1 MSGKKKLIIAVSG
14 VVVVAVL
21 VGLNASRSEGSTA
34 VRLETVDRRS
44 LVATVTASGQIEPTR
59 KVDIS
64 ADITGRIIALPVDE
78 GDWVNAGDLLVR
90 IDPSQYE
97 AGVARAQAGLAS
109 AQASALQ
116 ARANRDQARRELD
129 RSQELRSTDSNLV
142 SQVQLEQA
150 QTNYEVSA
158 AVANSAE
165 HQVEQ
170 ARAMLQ
176 EAQEQLAKTILRAP
190 MSGQVTRLA
199 VEEGEVAVPGTFSRE
214 TGLLLTV
221 SDLSVIQVNVRVD
234 ETDVVRLHIGDSTDV
249 EIDAYPDTVF
259 TGRVTKIAQSA
270 VRVAAA
276 GGTGDQ
282 AVDYDVEITL
292 DNPPPDIR
300 PDLSATAKMITA
312 MRDSSL
318 SIPIIALT
326 VREHTPIS
334 TEMAPADTTTKET
347 EGVFVVTDG
356 VAQFRPV
363 EVGIAGEEHFE
374 VLAGLAYGDTIVAG
388 PYQTIRDLSDST
400 RVRAMPGSPILEATD
415 PSEEATPSSEPDTSS
430 VGGETGAAPPA
441 ESAADE
447 AELASNLTV
456 AADSL
461 FYSVQVAALG
471 GLSSALEYAAQ
482 FEATWPS
489 TVSAVRRGEGRILYR
504 VMVGALP
511 NADIAADL
519 RQQLRTEGLLQG
531 TEGIVVRTPHAL
543 QLGQRPDPTSAAQAV
558 RSLRAS
564 GIPAYMLDQ
573 PDGSAL
579 LLTGAFE
586 TPDQAQLTDSVLPVS
601 GAARTVVTRYGV
613 ARGA

>member
-1 MSGKKKLIIAVSG
+1 MSGKKKLIIGAVG
-14 VVVVAVL
+14 VVIVIAL
-21 VGLNASRSEGSTA
+21 VGLNASRSDGTTA
-34 VRLETVDRRS
+34 VRLETVDHRS

-64 ADITGRIIALPVDE
+64 ADITGRIIELPVEE
-78 GDWVNAGDLLVR
+78 GDWVGRGDLLVR

-97 AGVARAQAGLAS
+97 AGVARSRAALSS

-129 RSQELRSTDSNLV
+129 RSQALRETDSTLV
-142 SQVQLEQA
+142 SQVQLETA
-150 QTNYEVSA
+150 QTSYEVA
-158 AVANSAE
+158 AAIATSAE

-170 ARAMLQ
+170 ARAGLQ

-190 MSGQVTRLA
+190 MAGQVTRLA

-234 ETDVVRLHIGDSTDV
+234 ETDVVRLHMGDSTDV

-259 TGRVTKIAQSA
+259 SGRVTKIAQSA

-276 GGTGDQ
+276 GSGGDQ

-300 PDLSATAKMITA
+300 PDLSATAKIITA
-312 MRDSSL
+312 TRDSAL

-334 TEMAPADTTTKET
+334 TETAPADTTTAEV
-347 EGVFVVTDG
+347 EGVFVVVDG

-363 EVGIAGEEHFE
+363 DVGIAGEEHFE
-374 VLAGLAYGDTIVAG
+374 VLAGLSRGDTIVAG

-400 RVRAMPGSPILEATD
+400 HVRAMPGSPILE
-415 PSEEATPSSEPDTSS
+415 STSS
-430 VGGETGAAPPA
+430 GDQATVSGTDQAAAA
-441 ESAADE
+441 EQPEDE
-447 AELASNLTV
+447 AGEFGSTLETPAQ
-456 AADSL
+456 ADSL

-471 GLSSALEYAAQ
+471 GLESALEYATQ
-482 FEATWPS
+482 FESVAPA
-489 TVSAVRRGEGRILYR
+489 TVSAIVRGQNRILYR

-511 NADIAADL
+511 SEASAADL
-519 RQQLRTEGLLQG
+519 RQRLRADGFLAG
-531 TEGIVVRTPHAL
+531 ADGIVVRTPHAL
-543 QLGQRPDPTSAAQAV
+543 RIGRRPNATSGAQAV
-558 RSLRAS
+558 RSLRAA
-564 GIPAYMLDQ
+564 GIPAYMLSQ

-579 LLTGAFE
+579 LLVGAFE
-586 TPDQAQLTDSVLPVS
+586 TPDQAQLNDSVLPASEESRSVVS
-601 GAARTVVTRYGV
+601 RSGV
-613 ARGA
+613 ARSE